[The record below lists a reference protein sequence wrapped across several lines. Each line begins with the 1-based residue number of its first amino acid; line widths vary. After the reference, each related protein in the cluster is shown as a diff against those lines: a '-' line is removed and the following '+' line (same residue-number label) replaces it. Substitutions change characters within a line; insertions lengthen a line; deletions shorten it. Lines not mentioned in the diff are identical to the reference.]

1 MIYILY
7 IVLALAVIGF
17 SIKVADYV
25 DLIDKKTNIS
35 GAFIGGVVLA
45 AITSLPEFFT
55 SLSAAL
61 ILNNSELVLGNI
73 LGSNIFNIATLGSIS
88 LIFMR
93 GFMKETIGKNHLKTA
108 LFGLFINVILFFPVY
123 FSKNISF
130 FNISIVSII
139 ILVCYFLSLRFMAS
153 DNVESEVEEK
163 DECRLT
169 MKQIMIRFIIFS
181 VGLVLASIFI
191 TYVTEII
198 SDKLNL
204 AASLSGALFLGIAT
218 SLPEVTSSIALARK
232 SKFNLVVGNIVGSN
246 MFNLFIIC
254 ITDILYIGNSVYL
267 TTQVQTKLLLVAT
280 LISTIVVSLILFFK
294 NTNKQNKFVYILLN
308 ALTIMIYFAYLIF
321 SL

>member
-1 MIYILY
+1 MIYLLY

-17 SIKVADYV
+17 SIKAADYV

-45 AITSLPEFFT
+45 AITSLPELFT
-55 SLSAAL
+55 SLSAVL

-73 LGSNIFNIATLGSIS
+73 LGSNIFNLATLGTIS
-88 LIFMR
+88 LIFIR
-93 GFMKETIGKNHLKTA
+93 GFVKENVGKNHLKTS
-108 LFGLFINVILFFPVY
+108 LFVLFVNIILFFPVY
-123 FSKNISF
+123 FSKNMSI

-139 ILVCYFLSLRFMAS
+139 ILICYFLSLRFMAN
-153 DNVESEVEEK
+153 DNVETDEEEK
-163 DECRLT
+163 DECKLT
-169 MKQIMIRFIIFS
+169 MKQIVIRFILASI
-181 VGLVLASIFI
+181 GLVLASIFI

-232 SKFNLVVGNIVGSN
+232 SKFNLVVGNIIGSN

-267 TTQVQTKLLLVAT
+267 TTHFQTKLLL
-280 LISTIVVSLILFFK
+280 LMGFISTIVVSIILFLK
-294 NTNKQNKFVYILLN
+294 NLNKQNKFVYILLSS
-308 ALTIMIYFAYLIF
+308 LTIILYLAYLIF